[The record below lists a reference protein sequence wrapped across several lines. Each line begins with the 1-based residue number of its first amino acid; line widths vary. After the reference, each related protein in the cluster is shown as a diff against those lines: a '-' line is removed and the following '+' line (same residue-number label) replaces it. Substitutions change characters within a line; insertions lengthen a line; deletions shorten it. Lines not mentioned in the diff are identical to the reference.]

1 MTNTRKIHEK
11 TLWLVHLNH
20 TFSFSNLF
28 EIVQSDKIHQRNMQ
42 VRNTE
47 IFNVQ
52 KNLAPEINYFKGTNI
67 RITRNVVK
75 SMTY

>member
-1 MTNTRKIHEK
+1 
-11 TLWLVHLNH
+11 
-20 TFSFSNLF
+20 
-28 EIVQSDKIHQRNMQ
+28 MQ

-67 RITRNVVK
+67 RITRNVME